1 MALEAWVSF
10 LSWEYSLNIVI
21 YKCWKNNVYLRMLKA
36 LHLEP
41 F

>member
-1 MALEAWVSF
+1 MDLEAWVSF

-21 YKCWKNNVYLRMLKA
+21 YKCWKSNVYLRMLKA